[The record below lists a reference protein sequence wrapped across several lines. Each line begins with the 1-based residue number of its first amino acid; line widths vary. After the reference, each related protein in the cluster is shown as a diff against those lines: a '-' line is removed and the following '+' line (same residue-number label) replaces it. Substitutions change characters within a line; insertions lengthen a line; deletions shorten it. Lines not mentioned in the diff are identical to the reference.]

1 MYEGEATVSVAVKE
15 NTCQG
20 RMLKNPEAK
29 ETSNLDTVIYLEE
42 ELAKERLAS
51 SSSVGV
57 ILESMITISC
67 SHW

>member
-1 MYEGEATVSVAVKE
+1 MDEGEATVSVAVKE

-29 ETSNLDTVIYLEE
+29 EASNLDTVIYLEE
-42 ELAKERLAS
+42 ELAEERLAS

-57 ILESMITISC
+57 IWWFHQI
-67 SHW
+67 WKV